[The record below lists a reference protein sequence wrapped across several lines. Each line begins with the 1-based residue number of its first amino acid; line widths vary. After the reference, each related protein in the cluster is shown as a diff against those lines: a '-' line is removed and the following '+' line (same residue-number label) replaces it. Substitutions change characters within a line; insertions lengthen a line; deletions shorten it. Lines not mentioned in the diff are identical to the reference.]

1 MFLKINLQY
10 LFSYLGLIPLIV
22 ILIDKFFFNQ
32 IKEEIILDFFIYYTL
47 LIFVFIGAVNW
58 KLENKLSNYIVFYG
72 FLPSLL
78 STIIIIL
85 NLYEITIF
93 YIFLLIIL
101 LFFFQLI
108 LDYFIIYTGKNNR
121 KPFFLLRLPLS
132 ILIITCL
139 LFAIY

>member
-93 YIFLLIIL
+93 YIFLLIML

-108 LDYFIIYTGKNNR
+108 LDYFIIYKGKNNK